1 LAGSSPRPSDGSTIW
16 HGDHGRNGPN
26 RAAHPLVV
34 GDPAR
39 AAAKPAWRPPPAS
52 AITGPAAT
60 PQELFM
66 TESHV
71 VLVTG
76 ASQGIGA
83 AAARAFAAAGHR
95 VVLAARNAEKLE
107 AVRAGLGAD
116 GERCAGFACDVTD
129 PSSVEALFA
138 RIGTLHGRLDVL
150 FNNAGTNVATA
161 LAGDVSWEDWR
172 RVLSVNLDGAF
183 LVASAAFRMMRDQD
197 PQGGRIIN
205 NGSISAHAPRYGS
218 APYTASKH
226 AITGLTRSLSL
237 DGRAFGIACGQI
249 DIGNAA
255 SSMTAR
261 MSGGVPQADGHLA
274 PEPTIDVGHVA
285 DAVVRMAALPLD
297 VNVQFMTIM
306 ATTMPFIGRG

>member
-1 LAGSSPRPSDGSTIW
+1 MACRVGYERAICRNPEGLAM
-16 HGDHGRNGPN
+16 
-26 RAAHPLVV
+26 A
-34 GDPAR
+34 
-39 AAAKPAWRPPPAS
+39 
-52 AITGPAAT
+52 
-60 PQELFM
+60 
-66 TESHV
+66 ESQV

-83 AAARAFAAAGHR
+83 ATARAFAAAGHR

-107 AVRAGLGAD
+107 AVRVGLGAD
-116 GERCAGFACDVTD
+116 GERCAGFACDVAD
-129 PSSVEALFA
+129 PTAVDALFT
-138 RIGTLHGRLDVL
+138 RIAELHGRLDVV
-150 FNNAGTNVATA
+150 FNNAGTNVPTS

-183 LVASAAFRMMRDQD
+183 LVASAAFRMMRAQQ

-226 AITGLTRSLSL
+226 AVTGLTRSLSL
-237 DGRAFGIACGQI
+237 DGRAFDIACGQI

-255 SSMTAR
+255 SSMTAA
-261 MSGGVPQADGHLA
+261 MTAGVPQADGHLA
-274 PEPTIDVGHVA
+274 PEPTIDVAHVA

-306 ATTMPFIGRG
+306 ATRMPFVGRG